1 MQVLYSIDKG
11 EDRMITIDN
20 FAMGNKEKSFCLNGF
35 SPKINIIHSDDN
47 NKGKTIVSQGIFYAL
62 GNVPIF
68 PRGFDDYD
76 EYYYVVQL
84 SVNGKKIG
92 ICRKKDFFMVNDGS
106 LKTYDSVND
115 FKRYF
120 DSEIFKLPRL
130 MKNGILHKAGIEL
143 FMEMVFLP
151 QDKRITSNI
160 INQGRYTKVDFEDFL
175 YAYKGCVNQNDPQ
188 KIEDYTRQIKSL
200 EENRKVLKNSS
211 KILKSKK
218 IEASFATYTASK
230 ARIDEKMKKVEK
242 IKEAITELVNTKNRL
257 INKIT
262 KNEMLIKE
270 LTSLNRELETGK
282 LVCADCGSDKVV
294 FESKEESVRFEI
306 SDQDTRSQIKTIIL
320 ERIQIAKED
329 IEDLDSK
336 ILAKKKNLAE
346 LMQDEDVSIENL
358 LFYKNDIINS
368 SSIDSQ
374 IADID
379 SQIANLKDKINETK
393 NSVETETISK
403 EEVYNLFVNTMQEFY
418 IKVEPD
424 DPLKITELFTKNNIN
439 YSGSQGALFLMS
451 RLYACSKL
459 LNIDFPLYVD
469 HFRGG
474 ELSSLKED
482 LLIEEFAKLDK
493 QIILSCTLKNE
504 EKNKYA
510 NYLDVNDIS
519 FDSVEKF
526 HLLQEKFNEEFRE
539 KMSLFSI
546 NLDIQK

>member
-1 MQVLYSIDKG
+1 
-11 EDRMITIDN
+11 MITIDS
-20 FAMGNKEKSFCLNGF
+20 FAIGNKEKSFCLNNF
-35 SPKINIIHSDDN
+35 SSKINIIHSDDN
-47 NKGKTIVSQGIFYAL
+47 NKGKTIVSQGIFYTL

-68 PRGFDDYD
+68 PRGFDDYED
-76 EYYYVVQL
+76 YYYVVQL
-84 SVNGKKIG
+84 SVNGKKISV
-92 ICRKKDFFMVNDGS
+92 CRKKDFFIVNDES

-120 DSEIFKLPRL
+120 DSEIFKLPNL

-151 QDKRITSNI
+151 QDKRVTSNI
-160 INQGRYTKVDFEDFL
+160 INQGRYNKFDFEDL
-175 YAYKGCVNQNDPQ
+175 IYAYNGCINQNNPQ
-188 KIEDYTRQIKSL
+188 KIEEFTRQIKSL

-211 KILKSKK
+211 KLLKSKK

-230 ARIDEKMKKVEK
+230 VRIDDKMKKVEK
-242 IKEAITELVNTKNRL
+242 CKDAITELVNTKNRL

-262 KNEMLIKE
+262 KNEILIKE
-270 LTSLNRELETGK
+270 LISLNRELETGQ

-306 SDQDTRSQIKTIIL
+306 SDQDTRSQIKSIIL
-320 ERIQIAKED
+320 ERIQVAKED
-329 IEDLDSK
+329 IADLDSK
-336 ILAKKKNLAE
+336 ILEKKKLLAE

-358 LFYKNDIINS
+358 LFYKNDIVNS

-374 IADID
+374 IVEID
-379 SQIANLKDKINETK
+379 SQIGNLKDKISQAK
-393 NSVETETISK
+393 SMVETETISK
-403 EEVYNLFVNTMQEFY
+403 EDVYNLFIKTMQDFY
-418 IKVEPD
+418 MKVEPN

-459 LNIDFPLYVD
+459 LNIDFPIYID

-482 LLIEEFAKLDK
+482 LIIEEFNKLDK

-510 NYLDVNDIS
+510 NYSDVYDIS
-519 FDSVEKF
+519 FDNIEKF
-526 HLLQEKFNEEFRE
+526 HLLQEKYNDEFRE